1 MDAKKREGVFVM
13 EKSDLIRKEECYQI
27 IGSCMRVHS
36 DKGNGFLEPVYQ
48 ECLEIDFELE
58 EIPFVS
64 QAPLRLEYRGRKLKQ
79 RYKPDFFVYEQ
90 IVLEIKAVKKLT
102 DEHRSQVLNYL
113 SATGYELGLLVNFGA
128 YGKLEWERIVCTK

>member
-1 MDAKKREGVFVM
+1 MKEDAE
-13 EKSDLIRKEECYQI
+13 LIFKEECYQI
-27 IGSCMRVHS
+27 IGACMRVHT

-58 EIPFVS
+58 EIPYVS
-64 QAPLRLEYRGRKLKQ
+64 QAPLTLEYRGRELKQ
-79 RYKPDFFVYEQ
+79 RYKPDFFVFDQ
-90 IVLEIKAVKKLT
+90 VVLEIKAVSRLT

-128 YGKLEWERIVCTK
+128 YGKLEWQRIANTQKS